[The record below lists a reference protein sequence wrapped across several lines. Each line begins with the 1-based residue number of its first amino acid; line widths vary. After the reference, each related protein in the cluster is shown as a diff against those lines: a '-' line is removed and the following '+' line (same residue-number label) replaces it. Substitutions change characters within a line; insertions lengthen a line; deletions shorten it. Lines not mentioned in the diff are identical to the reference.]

1 MEVIWQASDS
11 PLSKELH
18 GFKVLLPSPPL
29 SLFLRASFNL
39 CSPLRT
45 NVFTPIS
52 LPIALIFA
60 LALSLTLSLTV
71 NAPSSFGPSLVLPP
85 SLSLSFSL
93 LHQISLSLIP
103 VVDVIKLFWRESR
116 FPKINKIEK

>member
-60 LALSLTLSLTV
+60 LSLTLSLTV
-71 NAPSSFGPSLVLPP
+71 NAPSSFGPSLVLP
-85 SLSLSFSL
+85 LSLFLSVTPDL
-93 LHQISLSLIP
+93 SLSLIP